1 MVEPPTQE
9 VMSLWKRF
17 PVTRGGILHKTG
29 QQESS
34 MSNAIFNRVR
44 HAQVTA
50 SQKIILLLLADY
62 ADDTGCT
69 NHYAPIERMAFESCL
84 TERTVISVIKQLE
97 EAKIIHVHRVNGAS
111 SVYYINPDFD
121 PEPRQSIKENPFT
134 RKATPETDNTGL
146 AVNFTPETV
155 SPLKLTAENCSQF
168 HPTHE
173 NDCKKMQSI
182 SPIPS
187 IPSLPSNNHQGDAV
201 EKPKAKRE
209 KFDQLSAV
217 MDLGC
222 SKQLAEDWL
231 KVRKAKRAPLT
242 ETALK
247 HIVKDAQSVGLTA
260 AQAIEICIAKNWVGF
275 NPSWTWQDVSV
286 TPASQN
292 QPHPYQPAL
301 SNNGYVA
308 PVAPVSLTQSGRGQ
322 AAEFLNQLKGNA
334 K

>member
-1 MVEPPTQE
+1 
-9 VMSLWKRF
+9 
-17 PVTRGGILHKTG
+17 
-29 QQESS
+29 

-134 RKATPETDNTGL
+134 RKATPEIDNTGL

-168 HPTHE
+168 HPTPE
-173 NDCKKMQSI
+173 IYCKKMSSI

-187 IPSLPSNNHQGDAV
+187 IPSLPSNNHQGDAF

-209 KFDQLSAV
+209 KFDPLSVELPAGIKPELWAEYV
-217 MDLGC
+217 EMRKEKKKPLTTERMVKGIFN
-222 SKQLAEDWL
+222 QLAKFADQNASLEQSINNSWQG
-231 KVRKAKRAPLT
+231 VF
-242 ETALK
+242 E
-247 HIVKDAQSVGLTA
+247 VKTGYA
-260 AQAIEICIAKNWVGF
+260 
-275 NPSWTWQDVSV
+275 
-286 TPASQN
+286 

-301 SNNGYVA
+301 QNAGYVPPPPA
-308 PVAPVSLTQSGRGQ
+308 PPAPQGRRVTPDAIKKLKESLQ
-322 AAEFLNQLKGNA
+322 
-334 K
+334 

>member
-1 MVEPPTQE
+1 
-9 VMSLWKRF
+9 
-17 PVTRGGILHKTG
+17 
-29 QQESS
+29 

-84 TERTVISVIKQLE
+84 TERTVMSVIKQLE
-97 EAKIIHVHRVNGAS
+97 EARIIHVHRVNGAS

-121 PEPRQSIKENPFT
+121 PEPRQSIKENPFS
-134 RKATPETDNTGL
+134 RKPTPEIDNTGL

-168 HPTHE
+168 HPTPE

-209 KFDQLSAV
+209 KFDPLSVELPAGLKPELWAEYV
-217 MDLGC
+217 EMRKEKKKPLTTERMVKGIFN
-222 SKQLAEDWL
+222 QLAKFADQNASLEQSINNSWQG
-231 KVRKAKRAPLT
+231 VF
-242 ETALK
+242 E
-247 HIVKDAQSVGLTA
+247 VKTGYA
-260 AQAIEICIAKNWVGF
+260 
-275 NPSWTWQDVSV
+275 
-286 TPASQN
+286 
-292 QPHPYQPAL
+292 QPHSQQPAL
-301 SNNGYVA
+301 QNTGYVPPA
-308 PVAPVSLTQSGRGQ
+308 PAPSAPQGRRVTPDAIKKLKESLQ
-322 AAEFLNQLKGNA
+322 
-334 K
+334 